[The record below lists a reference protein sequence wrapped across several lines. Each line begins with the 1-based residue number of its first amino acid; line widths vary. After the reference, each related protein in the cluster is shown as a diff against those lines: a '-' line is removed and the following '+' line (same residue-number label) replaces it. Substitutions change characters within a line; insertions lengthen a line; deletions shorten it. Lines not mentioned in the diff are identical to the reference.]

1 MNKRDAKRFE
11 DTRLA
16 FQCAVD
22 SHYDKMAQAVEDL
35 RFAFVAGAQ
44 WNGSDGD
51 MFANRPKFEN
61 NTTAIAIQRI
71 HGQYQRANFGIK
83 VIPNSDEATDL
94 DAEVLTSKYRD
105 DFIKSDGV
113 EADSNAALE
122 AFTCGFGAT
131 LWTNRYEND
140 ENPNANRQYL
150 CSEPIY
156 SACSSVV
163 FSANAL
169 RKDKSDAEKA
179 WYLIRA
185 NREYIEREYG
195 ESVCSYP
202 QSTYDNIGW
211 EWDATKDVYLAHVW
225 EVVEKTFTDYIFPFS
240 GLTITIGDGSILDQD
255 GNEISRDIF
264 NELKDIE
271 EYDQIKRKVRNVEY
285 SFQHGDGYLI
295 KPKKTPFKR
304 VPIIP
309 RYGHYCVING
319 IEHFFGE
326 VALKRDPQRFGNMLY
341 SSLGQIASQNQIPL
355 KEYLPAQVNRH
366 KTTFENK
373 DIENP
378 PYLLTDPADLP
389 DGSVAIGPVGDHQ
402 PPAIGSGLQAA
413 IQINS
418 AIKTEQEGTGQS
430 TVPAN
435 TSASAVQQVNE
446 RQDDRYQA
454 LFQNQMYAIQAGA
467 RVYIPA
473 AQEIYFSESRNIRV
487 IGQDGQSSN
496 VRTMQD
502 SLSPSGD
509 VYGPYAYCAR
519 GDYEIQVKMDE
530 AYKDKKAREL
540 EESMTLLQYVD
551 SNSPEGQ
558 MIVNQ
563 AIMATTSDTNV
574 DLRRIARYNMID
586 IMLARGLQ
594 VEPKSQ
600 EEAQYIQKKQEEMNK
615 PPEPTPEQ
623 QAMIQAAQAEAEA
636 RQMEGQAAIQN
647 EINDA
652 TKNEISLLKA
662 QNDQEALKIK
672 AHEAGATINLKE
684 AQAIKAKADAAA
696 NMAQK
701 MAEG

>member
-195 ESVCSYP
+195 ESICSYP